1 MSLSP
6 DRWRIIRGV
15 FADLAELSGPE
26 RERRLAEITFN
37 DPGLRTE
44 IEALL
49 VAADQVGDRFERA
62 PMLDDDGDQPSVAI
76 GERVGPYRVI
86 REIGQGGMGTVY
98 EAHRDEGGFHKRVA
112 LKMVA
117 RGRDSDAILR
127 RFRYERQILARLEHR
142 NIAALLDGGLTES
155 GQPYFAM
162 EYVEGERIDHYC
174 RDRRLGVRDR
184 LQLFRQVC
192 SAVHYAHQ
200 NLVVHRDLKPSN
212 ILVGSDGTVKLLDFG
227 IAKLLDPD
235 EADDQLTQ
243 TGLTPMTTAYAS
255 PEQLAGDPVTTA
267 SDIYSLGVLLYEI
280 LAGRGPFPTGD
291 VPVLEIRRRR
301 LESLPLPPSRAVTA
315 EMASLH
321 SEPTAR
327 RLQRVLEGELDNIV
341 LMALR
346 KEPERRYPTVE
357 SMSDDLLRFL
367 AGLPIQATPDSLGY
381 RVGRMI
387 RRNRLAVAAASL
399 AIVAVL
405 AGAAASLWQAG
416 IARAERDRAE
426 HERQKAEQVTEFF
439 RSVFLA
445 ASPLKLGRDVTVVEA
460 IDAAVPR
467 IDSAFAGPD
476 RLWLKTAL
484 QSTLSTTFFEM
495 GLPVKALPLAEAA
508 LRARATLDSGR
519 VTLDGA
525 NQVYDLAGVEYSL
538 GHLVRAESL
547 FRRSV
552 AMYEALPGFDPT
564 ELARVWGQVAMLA
577 GSQGR
582 HAEAIDI
589 QKRTIDLLRARV
601 PPTDRSLRVALINY
615 GADLTEVG
623 RLSEGERSLREA
635 ALLVETTVG
644 ASHDD
649 MAAAL
654 QPLAV
659 NLMYA
664 GNLAAAESV
673 ARRAHGI
680 LVRSRGPDNT
690 ATLVAL
696 RALMN
701 VLVEQNRCQ
710 DAMGLARGVIALRER
725 GLPETDL
732 SLGSAYLV
740 LGECLGRNGQARD
753 GVVAVREAL
762 RLRLA
767 VLPPTH
773 WAVAYGRSVL
783 GEVLVRAGKVVE
795 GRALLD
801 QAYHE
806 MTTALGPDNPRS
818 RQARARQERWGLA
831 S

>member
-6 DRWRIIRGV
+6 DRWRIVRAV
-15 FADLAELSGPE
+15 FGDLAELPGPE
-26 RERRLAEITFN
+26 RGRRLAEITFN

-49 VAADQVGDRFERA
+49 VAADEVGDRFERS
-62 PMLDDDGDQPSVAI
+62 PTLDVESDQPSVMV

-192 SAVHYAHQ
+192 AAVHYAHQ

-235 EADDQLTQ
+235 DTGDLTQ

-267 SDIYSLGVLLYEI
+267 SDVYSLGVLLYEI

-291 VPVLEIRRRR
+291 APLLEIRRRR
-301 LESLPLPPSRAVTA
+301 LESLPVPPSRAVTA
-315 EMASLH
+315 ETVSSH

-341 LMALR
+341 MMALR

-357 SMSDDLLRFL
+357 SLSDDLLRFL
-367 AGLPIQATPDSLGY
+367 AGLPIQATPDSLRY

-387 RRNRLAVAAASL
+387 RRNRLAVTAASL
-399 AIVAVL
+399 AIMAVL

-445 ASPLKLGRDVTVVEA
+445 ASPLKMGREVTVVEA

-495 GLPVKALPLAEAA
+495 GLPAKALPLAESA
-508 LRARATLDSGR
+508 LRARTTLDSGR

-538 GHLVRAESL
+538 GHLARAESL

-552 AMYEALPGFDPT
+552 TMYEALPAFDPA
-564 ELARVWGQVAMLA
+564 ELARVWGQIAMVA

-582 HAEAIDI
+582 HAEAIEI

-601 PPTDRSLRVALINY
+601 PPTDRGLRVALINY
-615 GADLTEVG
+615 GADLTEIG
-623 RLSEGERSLREA
+623 RLPEGERSLREA
-635 ALLVETTVG
+635 ARLVETNVG
-644 ASHDD
+644 AGHDD

-664 GNLAAAESV
+664 GHLAAAESV

-680 LVRSRGPDNT
+680 MVQSRGPGNT
-690 ATLVAL
+690 ATLAAL

-701 VLVEQNRCQ
+701 VLVEQNRCEE
-710 DAMGLARGVIALRER
+710 AMTQARGVIALKEK

-732 SLGSAYLV
+732 SVGSAYLV
-740 LGECLGRNGQARD
+740 LGECLGRTGLARD
-753 GVVAVREAL
+753 GEAAAREAV
-762 RLRLA
+762 RLRLM
-767 VLPPTH
+767 VLPPAH

-783 GEVLVRAGKVVE
+783 GEILIRTGKVAE
-795 GRALLD
+795 GGGLLD
-801 QAYHE
+801 QAYRE
-806 MTTALGPDNPRS
+806 MVAALGPDNPRT
-818 RQARARQERWGLA
+818 RQAKARQDRWARA